1 MAPRSED
8 HRWIPRLRASV
19 RHFWRFWCLCRGRV
33 RLMRPRDRLLWR
45 RVDVVMKLLVDG
57 AMLRLLPMD
66 MTLELAID
74 EIERQLAIA
83 RQLVIERLLEF
94 QRQPRQKQR

>member
-1 MAPRSED
+1 
-8 HRWIPRLRASV
+8 
-19 RHFWRFWCLCRGRV
+19 
-33 RLMRPRDRLLWR
+33 MRPRDRLLWR

>member
-1 MAPRSED
+1 MR
-8 HRWIPRLRASV
+8 
-19 RHFWRFWCLCRGRV
+19 RV
-33 RLMRPRDRLLWR
+33 RPRDRLLWR

-74 EIERQLAIA
+74 EIERPLAIA

>member
-1 MAPRSED
+1 
-8 HRWIPRLRASV
+8 
-19 RHFWRFWCLCRGRV
+19 
-33 RLMRPRDRLLWR
+33 MRPRDRLLWR
-45 RVDVVMKLLVDG
+45 RVDVIMKLLVDG

-74 EIERQLAIA
+74 EIERPLAIA

>member
-1 MAPRSED
+1 
-8 HRWIPRLRASV
+8 
-19 RHFWRFWCLCRGRV
+19 
-33 RLMRPRDRLLWR
+33 MRPRDRLLWR

-83 RQLVIERLLEF
+83 MAPRGAGERDLRGEV
-94 QRQPRQKQR
+94 RWS

>member
-1 MAPRSED
+1 
-8 HRWIPRLRASV
+8 
-19 RHFWRFWCLCRGRV
+19 
-33 RLMRPRDRLLWR
+33 MRPRDRLLWR

-57 AMLRLLPMD
+57 AVLRLLPMD

>member
-1 MAPRSED
+1 
-8 HRWIPRLRASV
+8 
-19 RHFWRFWCLCRGRV
+19 
-33 RLMRPRDRLLWR
+33 MRPRGRLLWR

>member
-1 MAPRSED
+1 
-8 HRWIPRLRASV
+8 
-19 RHFWRFWCLCRGRV
+19 
-33 RLMRPRDRLLWR
+33 MRPRDRLLWR

-94 QRQPRQKQR
+94 QRHKLKCRGC

>member
-1 MAPRSED
+1 
-8 HRWIPRLRASV
+8 
-19 RHFWRFWCLCRGRV
+19 
-33 RLMRPRDRLLWR
+33 MRPRGRLLWR

-74 EIERQLAIA
+74 EIERPLAI
-83 RQLVIERLLEF
+83 
-94 QRQPRQKQR
+94 

>member
-1 MAPRSED
+1 
-8 HRWIPRLRASV
+8 
-19 RHFWRFWCLCRGRV
+19 
-33 RLMRPRDRLLWR
+33 MRPRDRLLWR

-57 AMLRLLPMD
+57 AVLRLLPMD

-74 EIERQLAIA
+74 EIERPLAIA

>member
-1 MAPRSED
+1 
-8 HRWIPRLRASV
+8 
-19 RHFWRFWCLCRGRV
+19 
-33 RLMRPRDRLLWR
+33 MRPRGRLLWR

-74 EIERQLAIA
+74 EIERPLAIA

>member
-1 MAPRSED
+1 
-8 HRWIPRLRASV
+8 
-19 RHFWRFWCLCRGRV
+19 
-33 RLMRPRDRLLWR
+33 MRPRDRLLWR
-45 RVDVVMKLLVDG
+45 RVDVIMKLVVDG

-74 EIERQLAIA
+74 EIERPLAIA

>member
-1 MAPRSED
+1 
-8 HRWIPRLRASV
+8 
-19 RHFWRFWCLCRGRV
+19 
-33 RLMRPRDRLLWR
+33 MRPRDRLLWR
-45 RVDVVMKLLVDG
+45 RVDVIMKLLVDG

>member
-1 MAPRSED
+1 
-8 HRWIPRLRASV
+8 
-19 RHFWRFWCLCRGRV
+19 
-33 RLMRPRDRLLWR
+33 MRPRDRLLWR

-74 EIERQLAIA
+74 EIERPLAIA

>member
-1 MAPRSED
+1 MHSRA
-8 HRWIPRLRASV
+8 RL
-19 RHFWRFWCLCRGRV
+19 
-33 RLMRPRDRLLWR
+33 
-45 RVDVVMKLLVDG
+45 DVVIKLLVDG

-74 EIERQLAIA
+74 EIERPLAIA